1 MAEKLGRLCAGPCKA
16 PVNWAIRCHPPMY
29 LRDDNN
35 EIIDAECGFDQFK
48 GSPCVVIESSGGA
61 SPARGVKRRNPDYNE
76 LLTLLFHRLAKADVE
91 ITLVVLDSSKVS
103 GLPVEERVAGLT
115 RPYPIDLNS
124 VDIEDFRKMLQREI
138 ARMHRDPNAK
148 QGGNAQKRI
157 RICLNKSVDP
167 DRLIYKTEGSTDP
180 AEENFG
186 PGLSETERTYLRSSR
201 IGQGQFRKDL
211 ISKYGRRCPIT
222 GIEQDQL
229 LIASH
234 IKPWKVCTN
243 AERLDSSNGILLS
256 ALVDRLFDKGLV
268 TFSEEGALIFSPSL
282 STGDRAKCGIENWQR
297 LQLTSRSKLYMAYH
311 RAVEFKST

>member
-1 MAEKLGRLCAGPCKA
+1 
-16 PVNWAIRCHPPMY
+16 MY

-35 EIIDAECGFDQFK
+35 KLIDAECGFDLFE

-61 SPARGVKRRNPDYNE
+61 SPTRGVKRRNPDYNK
-76 LLTLLFHRLAKADVE
+76 LLGLLFHRLAKTDTQ
-91 ITLVVLDSSKVS
+91 ITRVVLDSSKVS
-103 GLPVEERVAGLT
+103 GLPVEERVANLT
-115 RPYPIDLNS
+115 TPYPIDLNS
-124 VDIEDFRKMLQREI
+124 VDIEDFRKMLQREV
-138 ARMHRDPNAK
+138 AQMHRDPNAK

-167 DRLIYKTEGSTDP
+167 DQLISKAEGITEP
-180 AEENFG
+180 AEEVFA
-186 PGLSETERTYLRSSR
+186 PGLTETERNYLRSSR
-201 IGQGQFRKDL
+201 VGQGQFRKDI
-211 ISKYGRRCPIT
+211 ISKYGGRCPIT

-229 LIASH
+229 LVASH

-268 TFSEEGALIFSPSL
+268 SFSEDGAVIVSPSL
-282 STGDRAKCGIENWQR
+282 STSDRAKCGIEQWQQ
-297 LQLTSRSKLYMAYH
+297 LQLTAQSKLYMEYH